1 MGIELCNLN
10 PCCTMHRHGMEKTL
24 QGHQNKMN
32 KELQLQA
39 CARVK
44 TIMMTQ
50 SAETLT
56 FLLLWTVAYICR

>member
-32 KELQLQA
+32 KDYKHVPE
-39 CARVK
+39 
-44 TIMMTQ
+44 
-50 SAETLT
+50 
-56 FLLLWTVAYICR
+56 